1 MGWQTSKPS
10 VVGSWATFATK
21 TVSANKYQ
29 VVLSVKWAR
38 MTNNGIAVEL
48 KQNTYEG
55 STSTYKPPDYMDY
68 SITITGTTS
77 HTEDWGVGGGERYYV
92 TAKTIYWTG
101 TISNTQSMTVKVGA
115 HDSGGGAFS
124 HQTYINTTKSAP
136 AYVSQYT
143 LSFNG
148 NGQNSGSTASITKTW
163 STTISLPA
171 NGFQKTGY
179 TFVGWNTN
187 SAGTGTTY
195 QPGASYTITADVTLY
210 AKWSQITYPVTY
222 NGNAADGG
230 STASQTKVWGTP
242 LTLQANGFT
251 RTNYTFLYW
260 NTAADGSGTTYNA
273 GASYTANAVLT
284 LYAIWKKNNIPVF
297 INDSGTIIQVE
308 KAFINDGGTIKECI
322 VYQNLNGT
330 IATYQ

>member
-10 VVGSWATFATK
+10 VVGSWATFATN
-21 TVSANKYQ
+21 TTTANKYQ

-38 MTNNGIAVEL
+38 MTNNGIAVEMT
-48 KQNTYEG
+48 QNTYKG
-55 STSTYKPPDYMDY
+55 SSSTYKPPDYMDY

-77 HTEDWGVGGGERYYV
+77 HTEDWGTGGGERYYV
-92 TAKTIYWTG
+92 TSKTIYWTG
-101 TISNTQSMTVKVGA
+101 TISNTQKMTVKVGA

-124 HQTYINTTKSAP
+124 HQTYISTTKNAP

-148 NGQNSGSTASITKTW
+148 NGQNSGSTASMTKVY
-163 STTISLPA
+163 STTVSLPA

-179 TFVGWNTN
+179 NFVGWNTN
-187 SAGTGTTY
+187 AAGTGTNY
-195 QPGASYTITADVTLY
+195 QPGVSYTITQNVTLY
-210 AKWSQITYPVTY
+210 ANWSQITYPVTY
-222 NGNAADGG
+222 NGNGADGG
-230 STASQTKVWGTP
+230 STAAQTKVWGTP
-242 LTLQANGFT
+242 LPLSANGFT

-273 GASYTANAVLT
+273 GASYTNNAALT

-297 INDSGTIIQVE
+297 INDGGTIIQVE

-330 IATYQ
+330 IVTYQ